1 MSPLLVGYAAA
12 LFSVASF
19 VPQAWRIVRTRS
31 TKGLS
36 QPMWILDTIAFALW
50 VGYGALLGALPIIVP
65 NAICFGLAA
74 FILTRVVKCRR
85 TASP

>member
-1 MSPLLVGYAAA
+1 MSAAVVGTIAAM
-12 LFSVASF
+12 FSVASF
-19 VPQAWRIVRTRS
+19 VPQAWRIVKTRS
-31 TKGLS
+31 TKGLAT
-36 QPMWILDTIAFALW
+36 PMWILNTIGFALW